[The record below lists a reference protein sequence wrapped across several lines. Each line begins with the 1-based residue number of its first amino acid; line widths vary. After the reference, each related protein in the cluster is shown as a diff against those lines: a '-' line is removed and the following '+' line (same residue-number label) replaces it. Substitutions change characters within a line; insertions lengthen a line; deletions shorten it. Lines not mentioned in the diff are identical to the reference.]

1 MKPACRR
8 ICDLLA
14 QYADGTLAAEQRAEV
29 QRHLEA
35 CPPCR
40 VIAGKECGARQL
52 LRACADRLRAE
63 QVPPALRSR
72 CQELSRRSIAAH
84 IWSRRSVRLAAAAV
98 LIIFTGSLLS
108 VVTRQSDALLAAQ
121 LTADHVK
128 CFGLFGPEEGRT
140 LDAAQAQQMLR
151 ERFGMDVH
159 VPPSSASGGLE
170 LVNARRCLYAD
181 GRIPH
186 LMYPGER
193 AGHLAVRAGRGV
205 AAALGIHR
213 IRPPHAYLVP
223 WRPDIRADHTGRGGA
238 SCRRGPLRRRGG
250 ALARTI
256 KVTSMNDEQ
265 LPGEHVDPISRSRP
279 RRPIRR

>member
-1 MKPACRR
+1 MKPTCRR

-14 QYADGTLAAEQRAEV
+14 QYADGALPAAEQAEV

-40 VIAGKECGARQL
+40 LIAGRECGARQL
-52 LRACADRLRAE
+52 LRACADRLRAD

-72 CQELSRRSIAAH
+72 CEELAQRSVASNVWPRRF
-84 IWSRRSVRLAAAAV
+84 VRLAVAAV
-98 LIIFTGSLLS
+98 LIIFTGSLFS

-128 CFGLFGPEEGRT
+128 CFALFGSQDARS
-140 LDAAQAQQMLR
+140 LDAAQAQEMLH

-159 VPPSSASGGLE
+159 VPPSSGGLE

-186 LMYPGER
+186 LMYQANGEDISLFVLE
-193 AGHLAVRAGRGV
+193 GQS
-205 AAALGIHR
+205 
-213 IRPPHAYLVP
+213 RPPSEFTAFGHHTRIWSRGDRTFVLITPASDAAVAEAA
-223 WRPDIRADHTGRGGA
+223 RSVADE
-238 SCRRGPLRRRGG
+238 
-250 ALARTI
+250 AR
-256 KVTSMNDEQ
+256 
-265 LPGEHVDPISRSRP
+265 
-279 RRPIRR
+279 